1 MFPLRI
7 GLGFNGGS
15 QIDEGEN
22 KGEATA
28 AAENILSAVLFMIRP
43 IASLALQQRRK
54 RIHHNILSGVVDRA
68 ELIRGLQPNTA
79 ADSIRGYDGHG
90 RV

>member
-7 GLGFNGGS
+7 GLGFIRGS
-15 QIDEGEN
+15 QIDEGE
-22 KGEATA
+22 KDGEATA

-43 IASLALQQRRK
+43 IGSLALQQRRK

-68 ELIRGLQPNTA
+68 ELIRGA
-79 ADSIRGYDGHG
+79 AKYGQRG
-90 RV
+90 